1 MGWSVL
7 HQDNFNRSNR
17 NLSGDTMS
25 DSVGAWSIGC
35 GSFSIVSTNV
45 AQGGSY
51 SMAYDNVMSAVD
63 KQKVSV
69 KFASASGM
77 IFGAVARYDGST
89 YFYFADFGY
98 FGSGQRLFYA
108 NVSGSTFTSLGN
120 GGTSGTTNDVI
131 TLEANGSTLT
141 VYKNGS
147 SVFSATDSNIATGVA
162 GMFDY
167 NFLGGQTMD
176 DWQVETYTA
185 DAVSFSFIGFNF

>member
-7 HQDNFNRSNR
+7 HSDDFNRSNR
-17 NLSGDTMS
+17 SLSSDTMS
-25 DSVGAWSIGC
+25 DNTGAWSIGC
-35 GSFSIVSTNV
+35 GSYSIVSNT

-63 KQKVSV
+63 KQKVSA
-69 KFASASGM
+69 KFSSASGM
-77 IFGAVARYDGST
+77 IFGVVARYDGSS

-108 NVSGSTFTSLGN
+108 NTAGSVFTSLGN
-120 GGTSGTTNDVI
+120 GGTSGVTNDVI
-131 TLEANGSTLT
+131 TLETDGSTLT
-141 VYKNGS
+141 VHKNGS
-147 SVFSATDSNIATGVA
+147 SVFSVTDSNIATGVS

-167 NFLGGQTMD
+167 NFLGGQTLD

-185 DAVSFSFIGFNF
+185 DTVTFSFIGFNL